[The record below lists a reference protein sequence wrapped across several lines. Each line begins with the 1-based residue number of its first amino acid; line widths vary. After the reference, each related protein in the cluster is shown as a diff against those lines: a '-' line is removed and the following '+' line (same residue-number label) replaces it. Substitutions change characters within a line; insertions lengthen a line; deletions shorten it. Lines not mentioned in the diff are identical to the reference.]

1 VYTRNPY
8 GPTPVHFKRLVEEM
22 EEDGAL
28 ESVNSRYFK
37 YPQTK
42 YLPCRKPNMSLLS
55 ARELLHIDYELNRLG
70 SMNASSLSEFSHGD
84 TPWLSAGEGEEI
96 NYEMVF
102 YRTPEYSVREYLE

>member
-1 VYTRNPY
+1 MYTRNPY

-28 ESVNSRYFK
+28 ESVNSRYFM

-42 YLPCRKPNMSLLS
+42 YLPCRKPDMSLLTG
-55 ARELLHIDYELNRLG
+55 RELQHIDYELSRLG
-70 SMNASSLSEFSHGD
+70 SMNASSLSELSHGD

-102 YRTPEYSVREYLE
+102 YRTPEYSVREYP